1 MKPKGE
7 TLGTWPIESLP
18 RDETFL
24 SDSTGHVIGFHPWV
38 SPSLGYP
45 WTGKGRTVVREDGVT
60 VRRSWQEETTSRK
73 WITLAFHALVT
84 LGMPGLMRFLTCTSH
99 GVVHC
104 TSKNQINQE
113 QLQEKCRR
121 EVGVMLIS
129 VRTQL
134 PDDMTPARSNKYN
147 LGKVASVII

>member
-1 MKPKGE
+1 MSK
-7 TLGTWPIESLP
+7 
-18 RDETFL
+18 RC
-24 SDSTGHVIGFHPWV
+24 
-38 SPSLGYP
+38 
-45 WTGKGRTVVREDGVT
+45 
-60 VRRSWQEETTSRK
+60 RRISYWNR
-73 WITLAFHALVT
+73 WIMGIVLLRSEN
-84 LGMPGLMRFLTCTSH
+84 LIRRCYRLMRFLTCTSH

-134 PDDMTPARSNKYN
+134 PDDMTPARSNNVTKIVDDRAVGVMEFSPYN
-147 LGKVASVII
+147 AP

>member
-1 MKPKGE
+1 M
-7 TLGTWPIESLP
+7 
-18 RDETFL
+18 
-24 SDSTGHVIGFHPWV
+24 
-38 SPSLGYP
+38 
-45 WTGKGRTVVREDGVT
+45 GKIIMTQHLEK
-60 VRRSWQEETTSRK
+60 EK
-73 WITLAFHALVT
+73 
-84 LGMPGLMRFLTCTSH
+84 CTSH

-134 PDDMTPARSNKYN
+134 PDDMTPARSNNVTKIVDDRAVGVMEFSPYN
-147 LGKVASVII
+147 AP

>member
-1 MKPKGE
+1 MLGSVRLNRLSTPNINQRLSS
-7 TLGTWPIESLP
+7 TLLGIACLMVYSSCLRHPLSSNLVPRSLSP
-18 RDETFL
+18 R
-24 SDSTGHVIGFHPWV
+24 WNR
-38 SPSLGYP
+38 
-45 WTGKGRTVVREDGVT
+45 WTMGIVLLRSENLI
-60 VRRSWQEETTSRK
+60 RRCYR
-73 WITLAFHALVT
+73 
-84 LGMPGLMRFLTCTSH
+84 LMRFLTCTSH

-134 PDDMTPARSNKYN
+134 PDDMTPARSNNVTKIVDDRAVGVMEFSPYN
-147 LGKVASVII
+147 AP

>member
-1 MKPKGE
+1 MFQK
-7 TLGTWPIESLP
+7 L
-18 RDETFL
+18 
-24 SDSTGHVIGFHPWV
+24 
-38 SPSLGYP
+38 
-45 WTGKGRTVVREDGVT
+45 
-60 VRRSWQEETTSRK
+60 
-73 WITLAFHALVT
+73 ITLAFGARIKC
-84 LGMPGLMRFLTCTSH
+84 MPGLMRFLTCTSH

-134 PDDMTPARSNKYN
+134 PDDIKVQIKGEVVRELCPPDKIPTEDITNDMTPARSNNVTKIVDDRAVGVMEFSPYN
-147 LGKVASVII
+147 AP

>member
-1 MKPKGE
+1 
-7 TLGTWPIESLP
+7 
-18 RDETFL
+18 
-24 SDSTGHVIGFHPWV
+24 
-38 SPSLGYP
+38 
-45 WTGKGRTVVREDGVT
+45 
-60 VRRSWQEETTSRK
+60 
-73 WITLAFHALVT
+73 
-84 LGMPGLMRFLTCTSH
+84 MPGLMRFLTCTSH

-134 PDDMTPARSNKYN
+134 PDDMTPARSNNVTKIVDDRAVGVMEFSPYN
-147 LGKVASVII
+147 AP

>member
-1 MKPKGE
+1 MG
-7 TLGTWPIESLP
+7 
-18 RDETFL
+18 
-24 SDSTGHVIGFHPWV
+24 
-38 SPSLGYP
+38 
-45 WTGKGRTVVREDGVT
+45 
-60 VRRSWQEETTSRK
+60 
-73 WITLAFHALVT
+73 
-84 LGMPGLMRFLTCTSH
+84 TSH

-134 PDDMTPARSNKYN
+134 PDDI
-147 LGKVASVII
+147 KVQIKGEVVRELCPKDEGVVNSAFRHTDNSIPTG

>member
-1 MKPKGE
+1 MKAY
-7 TLGTWPIESLP
+7 
-18 RDETFL
+18 
-24 SDSTGHVIGFHPWV
+24 
-38 SPSLGYP
+38 PSYGLQ
-45 WTGKGRTVVREDGVT
+45 KR
-60 VRRSWQEETTSRK
+60 
-73 WITLAFHALVT
+73 ITLAFHALVT

-134 PDDMTPARSNKYN
+134 PDDI
-147 LGKVASVII
+147 KVQIKGEVVRELCPKDEGVEDR

>member
-1 MKPKGE
+1 MLGVDRRLSL
-7 TLGTWPIESLP
+7 TLPNINSPVASSL
-18 RDETFL
+18 RSSWYSSGFL
-24 SDSTGHVIGFHPWV
+24 FLQKD
-38 SPSLGYP
+38 
-45 WTGKGRTVVREDGVT
+45 RENLI
-60 VRRSWQEETTSRK
+60 RRCYR
-73 WITLAFHALVT
+73 
-84 LGMPGLMRFLTCTSH
+84 LMRFLTCTSH

-134 PDDMTPARSNKYN
+134 PDDI
-147 LGKVASVII
+147 KVQIKGEVVRELCPKDEGVVVTVS

>member
-1 MKPKGE
+1 
-7 TLGTWPIESLP
+7 
-18 RDETFL
+18 
-24 SDSTGHVIGFHPWV
+24 
-38 SPSLGYP
+38 
-45 WTGKGRTVVREDGVT
+45 
-60 VRRSWQEETTSRK
+60 
-73 WITLAFHALVT
+73 
-84 LGMPGLMRFLTCTSH
+84 MRFLTCTSH

-134 PDDMTPARSNKYN
+134 PDDMTPARSNNPNKSMINDVKGKYS
-147 LGKVASVII
+147 LVDIVIPAAIH